1 MKKLGLIATLLFGLF
16 LYVGA
21 AAVHQPPAQAKPIAG
36 EHTQASKDWMA
47 ECTTRRWFNYCLDD
61 MRRLKSA
68 GLWPW

>member
-1 MKKLGLIATLLFGLF
+1 MKKLTVILLLIVGITLCLGTSLV
-16 LYVGA
+16 Y
-21 AAVHQPPAQAKPIAG
+21 HSHAQAKPIAG